1 MLRVD
6 MRIIQAPTNYSLS
19 RAARGVDSRTNPDEY
34 HNGVSGHPRS
44 RHRWSKIDRGNRVA
58 VDAPLGEQLDHV
70 FLARLA
76 EG

>member
-44 RHRWSKIDRGNRVA
+44 RHRRPEVDRGDRLTVNA
-58 VDAPLGEQLDHV
+58 LLGEQLDHV